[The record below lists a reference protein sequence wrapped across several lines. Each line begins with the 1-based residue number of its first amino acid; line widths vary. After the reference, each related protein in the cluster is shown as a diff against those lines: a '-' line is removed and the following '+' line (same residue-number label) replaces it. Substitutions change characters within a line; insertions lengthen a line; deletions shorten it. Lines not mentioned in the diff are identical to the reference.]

1 MKERYLQKMGVGPAE
16 ERKMMIRPL
25 PPWHGEPI
33 PPRPNVKTSQL
44 DKSTVDA
51 AFGTANMRST
61 IKGRR
66 YGDSD
71 LDTYSASAPAPPPSV
86 FGPPRP
92 SLSAMQMTTPP
103 SSMPSYSDMPYGIPQ
118 YNKPAPTTTFRAPLQ
133 FTPPAAPV
141 LPIEAPVLHPAQ
153 QAALPFSSPTL
164 PVQQLQQMQAQQTA
178 LDPDVAR
185 LFEDSEGRKCK

>member
-1 MKERYLQKMGVGPAE
+1 MGVGPAE

-71 LDTYSASAPAPPPSV
+71 LDTYSASVPAPPPSV

-153 QAALPFSSPTL
+153 QAPLPFSSPTL